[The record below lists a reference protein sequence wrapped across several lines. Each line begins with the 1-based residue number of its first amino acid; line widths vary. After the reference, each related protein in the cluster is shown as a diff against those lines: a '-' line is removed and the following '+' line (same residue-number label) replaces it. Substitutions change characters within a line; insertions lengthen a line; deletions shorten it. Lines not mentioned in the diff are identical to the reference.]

1 MKSTELKNKTNK
13 ELEKALATAREGVRK
28 FRFAMS
34 GSNTRSVKEGRLHR
48 KEVAQI
54 LTELNNR

>member
-1 MKSTELKNKTNK
+1 MKSAELKNKTEK
-13 ELEKALATAREGVRK
+13 ELKKALDGAREGVRK
-28 FRFAMS
+28 FRFSMS
-34 GSNTRSVKEGRLHR
+34 GSNTRSVKEGRQHR